1 MFATFRRAPEMTNVI
16 CKNDDYD
23 FRDSR
28 SLLYNENEKFAMRE
42 PPRGFVPGGMPV
54 STLRHAELKKQ
65 VAVYERTDTKKS
77 LRQVFNTLVPLGL
90 FWYAAYA
97 GLDVSYWLALPF
109 IVLTSGF
116 LIRTFILFHD
126 CCHQSFFKN
135 RTANDVLGTITGV
148 LTHVPYRQ
156 WRRDHAI
163 HHANSGHLDR
173 RGTGDIWILTV
184 EEYARSPLWRRLA
197 YRIYR
202 NPFVMFVLGPIA
214 VFLIASR
221 FNHKDASR
229 KERVNTWLT
238 NLLIF
243 AMYAALYFAVGWQ
256 AMLMVQLPIVILS
269 GMFGIW
275 LFYVQHQFEDSYF
288 EHAEDW
294 NFVQAAVEGSSYYKL
309 PRPLQWITGNIGFH
323 HVHHL
328 NPRVPNYH
336 LEHAH
341 DAAPALQS
349 ATTIT
354 LGSSLKS
361 LRFRLWDESR
371 KTFVTFREARPAIR
385 RLRQSAAKR
394 RQRSMV

>member
-1 MFATFRRAPEMTNVI
+1 
-16 CKNDDYD
+16 
-23 FRDSR
+23 
-28 SLLYNENEKFAMRE
+28 
-42 PPRGFVPGGMPV
+42 
-54 STLRHAELKKQ
+54 
-65 VAVYERTDTKKS
+65 
-77 LRQVFNTLVPLGL
+77 
-90 FWYAAYA
+90 
-97 GLDVSYWLALPF
+97 
-109 IVLTSGF
+109 
-116 LIRTFILFHD
+116 
-126 CCHQSFFKN
+126 
-135 RTANDVLGTITGV
+135 
-148 LTHVPYRQ
+148 
-156 WRRDHAI
+156 
-163 HHANSGHLDR
+163 
-173 RGTGDIWILTV
+173 
-184 EEYARSPLWRRLA
+184 
-197 YRIYR
+197 
-202 NPFVMFVLGPIA
+202 MFVLGPIA